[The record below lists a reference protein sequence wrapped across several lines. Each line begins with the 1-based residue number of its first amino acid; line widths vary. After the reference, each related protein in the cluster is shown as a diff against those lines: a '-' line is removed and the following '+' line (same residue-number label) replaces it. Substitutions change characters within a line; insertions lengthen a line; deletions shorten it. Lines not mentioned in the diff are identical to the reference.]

1 MISLELTPLDT
12 LFFGDGVPFFADG
25 AQEDVSGVFPPHP
38 PTLVGALRAALARAQ
53 GWSGA
58 GRWPAALE
66 RVLGDGADL
75 SGLTFTGPL
84 LLRAGEPLYPAPRHL
99 VGILKD
105 ASGGVHW
112 LPKALLRPGSPIA
125 CDLGPAV
132 RFPEV
137 PARAL
142 ESGVRARPGDDQW
155 LTRAGFVA
163 VLDGQVPGASE
174 VVESSELW
182 VEERRVGLAL
192 EPSTRAAKPG
202 MLYSSRHVRLGRG
215 VSIGVEV
222 AGVPDEWSWPFGQII
237 PLGGESRV
245 AELARGSGPLGVA
258 PSARALA
265 AIEASGRVLMVA
277 LTPVDVEARLGANPG
292 FPADAGDVEVVTA
305 AAGRPQRIGGWSTL
319 SRQPLPLASVMPA
332 GSVLFCQAREPRR
345 LVELLRQGGFL
356 RVGARTAWGFG
367 LVALGTWPVGEEK
380 KS

>member
-1 MISLELTPLDT
+1 MINGSLGLASSPSSM
-12 LFFGDGVPFFADG
+12 VRC
-25 AQEDVSGVFPPHP
+25 
-38 PTLVGALRAALARAQ
+38 RAPARWSRAQ
-53 GWSGA
+53 
-58 GRWPAALE
+58 
-66 RVLGDGADL
+66 
-75 SGLTFTGPL
+75 
-84 LLRAGEPLYPAPRHL
+84 
-99 VGILKD
+99 
-105 ASGGVHW
+105 
-112 LPKALLRPGSPIA
+112 
-125 CDLGPAV
+125 
-132 RFPEV
+132 
-137 PARAL
+137 
-142 ESGVRARPGDDQW
+142 
-155 LTRAGFVA
+155 
-163 VLDGQVPGASE
+163 
-174 VVESSELW
+174 ELW

-305 AAGRPQRIGGWSTL
+305 AGGRPQRIGGWSTL
-319 SRQPLPLASVMPA
+319 SRQPRPLASVMPA

-345 LVELLRQGGFL
+345 LVELLRRGGFL